1 MHLFP
6 LTISTAVSTVSPVS
20 MCVYDSDQC
29 SRLLISPIC
38 SSNRFDPAPREA
50 RQDSCLLEAK
60 KTAQKH
66 RQTSQPWSAVRNIN
80 SMDLLCGS
88 STSGVLCVCVCD
100 VVQVSKK
107 QRYFMLLLFFFKCP
121 LVLCQYKG
129 NDLIS
134 ESSERH
140 WITFIKLHSLH
151 HQLPCIFT

>member
-6 LTISTAVSTVSPVS
+6 LTISTAVSTVGPVS

-66 RQTSQPWSAVRNIN
+66 KQTSQPWSAVRNIN
-80 SMDLLCGS
+80 SMDLLGGS
-88 STSGVLCVCVCD
+88 STSGVICVCVCD

-107 QRYFMLLLFFFKCP
+107 QRYFMVLLGFFFFFFKFHYWFANIREMTSFLKALSVTDSP
-121 LVLCQYKG
+121 
-129 NDLIS
+129 S
-134 ESSERH
+134 
-140 WITFIKLHSLH
+140 
-151 HQLPCIFT
+151 